1 MPSPTLR
8 HPTPA
13 EAQLLAAAVASG
25 AMVRRDD
32 AYADFLNGDG
42 PLPLNW
48 GTYVCAEDLSDPL
61 FVEAADKAR
70 ARRDA
75 FHNRLTNGDLS
86 ALGRRV
92 VAERAA
98 GQRRAA

>member
-1 MPSPTLR
+1 MPRTL
-8 HPTPA
+8 TPSETA
-13 EAQLLAAAVASG
+13 LLAAAVSAG
-25 AMVRRDD
+25 AWVRRDD
-32 AYADFLNGDG
+32 AYSDFLNGDG
-42 PLPLNW
+42 GLPLNW

-75 FHNRLTNGDLS
+75 FHARITSGDLVS
-86 ALGRRV
+86 LAYRV

-98 GQRRAA
+98 RTTRRAA